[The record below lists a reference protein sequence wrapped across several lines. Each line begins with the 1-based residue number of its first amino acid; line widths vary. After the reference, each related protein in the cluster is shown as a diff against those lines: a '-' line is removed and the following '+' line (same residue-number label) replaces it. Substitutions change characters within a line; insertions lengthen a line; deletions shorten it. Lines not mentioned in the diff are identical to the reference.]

1 MTKLDGVGDKEGF
14 GVGVDDLEAAVV
26 VESGSNVETRASV
39 ESPGELHGGFVVDDD
54 WTSHGAQRGG
64 IVVEGSMEV
73 FPGRKGRGEGGLAEE
88 VEGEFC
94 LGKEFVPQVVGEV
107 GVNAG

>member
-1 MTKLDGVGDKEGF
+1 MAKLDGVGDKKGF
-14 GVGVDDLEAAVV
+14 GVGIDNLEAAVV
-26 VESGSNVETRASV
+26 VESGPNIETRAAM
-39 ESPGELHGGFVVDDD
+39 EIPGELHGGFVVDDD
-54 WTSHGAQRGG
+54 WTPHGAQRGG

-73 FPGRKGRGEGGLAEE
+73 FPGRRGWGEGGLAEE

-94 LGKEFVPQVVGEV
+94 LGKEFVPQVVGEA